1 MSLYVQQGNTRYF
14 RIVPTLNGEEYILS
28 ENDRIIFTVR
38 RTARDDPV
46 IRKVLTREDYA
57 DEELILKLDAKE
69 TELSTGDYKYDCS
82 IEMSDGERYTFIT
95 PDDFIV
101 KETVTD
107 WGKSNE

>member
-1 MSLYVQQGNTRYF
+1 MSLYVQQGNTHYF

-28 ENDRIIFTVR
+28 ENDRVIFTVR

-69 TELSTGDYKYDCS
+69 TELPTGDYKYDCS

-107 WGKSNE
+107 WGKGNE